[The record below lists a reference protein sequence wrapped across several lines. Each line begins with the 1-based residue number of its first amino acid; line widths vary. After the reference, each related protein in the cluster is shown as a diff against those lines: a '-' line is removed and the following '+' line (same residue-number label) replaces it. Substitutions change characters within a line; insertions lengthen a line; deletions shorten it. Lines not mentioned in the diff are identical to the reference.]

1 MKLKLRTQSTETLKT
16 CFSQISNLRKFV
28 ILQFSPEQ
36 LLAILVNGASIVQE
50 PQVWCKLR
58 MLAIFSEIEIQS
70 LRENVISL
78 EINIDLFLQTLR
90 NFDKANSQDL
100 SIRLQRKEAPAGPI
114 GASNSGGSRTAS
126 LALYY
131 SDISINANTV
141 NHTFRIPVKIL
152 KGSNDMLRE
161 PELPR
166 VDLMMRLPNEFAATY
181 RRLDKFKRSVT
192 GDLVTIKASRRNGG
206 FLEFVLQE
214 EGKFRVTISWNDKLY
229 VQKPQEGSVHES
241 LRASLLQR
249 QESTIDEG
257 DDNED
262 KEITLKLK
270 DWQLAARIVGT
281 CKTII
286 FLISHKDSCAIH
298 CLLDDSDDVEMIY
311 YMNGVKIRDFL
322 DE

>member
-36 LLAILVNGASIVQE
+36 LLAILVNGASVVQE

-70 LRENVISL
+70 LRDNVISL
-78 EINIDLFLQTLR
+78 EINIELFLQTLR

-100 SIRLQRKEAPAGPI
+100 SIRLQRKEAPTGPV
-114 GASNSGGSRTAS
+114 GASNGGGSRTAS
-126 LALYY
+126 LTLYY
-131 SDISINANTV
+131 SDISVNANTV

-152 KGSNDMLRE
+152 KGSNELLKE

-166 VDLMMRLPNEFAATY
+166 VDLMIRLPNEFSSTY
-181 RRLDKFKRSVT
+181 RRLEKFKRNIT

-206 FLEFVLQE
+206 FLGFVLQE
-214 EGKFRVTISWNDKLY
+214 EGKFRVTISWNDKLS
-229 VQKPQEGSVHES
+229 VQKPQEGLNHDS
-241 LRASLLQR
+241 LRASVLQ
-249 QESTIDEG
+249 QEECAVDEN
-257 DDNED
+257 DDSED

-286 FLISHKDSCAIH
+286 FLMCHKDSCAIH
-298 CLLDDSDDVEMIY
+298 CLLDDTDDVEMIY
-311 YMNGVKIRDFL
+311 YMNGVKIRDFFE
-322 DE
+322 D